1 MRINESTYVDAAEK
15 VIIELVE
22 ESKRKNRGK
31 INIFTTSKIRNLLA
45 MTADIYNQVLTSQ
58 KENLNEDLNGR
69 IEYLRVR
76 FMYECGREPKVNE
89 FVQKAQILDILKEI
103 KQSKKNYLLFSRYME
118 ALIAFHRYYGGRD
131 E

>member
-1 MRINESTYVDAAEK
+1 
-15 VIIELVE
+15 
-22 ESKRKNRGK
+22 
-31 INIFTTSKIRNLLA
+31 